1 MLEPDH
7 SLGCDFAG
15 DVVAIGSNASNKGV
29 SSGDSVAGFVR
40 GGYIARDNGAF
51 QEYVVTRPEYVW
63 RKPEYLPYEDAA
75 PMGGVALSA
84 AVHGLHH
91 RLGLPFAFEPIPFP
105 KPFLVWGG
113 STGVGMFSVKLAS
126 LAGYKVVTVA
136 SKHNWELLKSL
147 GASKVFDWRDP
158 DIVSHI
164 KSWAVD
170 EGGDF
175 IKQGIDTISEKNSVE
190 TCAEIVGGGGK
201 LITLLPIPRKTNPKG
216 AYIQQMN
223 VFDALKPKKTTYSR
237 LMTEWNH
244 NVIPKYLESGLL
256 YKGMIPLK
264 LYTGGLEEL
273 PEAIDYMR
281 QGKASGHRVVVQ
293 LK

>member
-63 RKPEYLPYEDAA
+63 RKPESLPYEDAA

-105 KPFLVWGG
+105 KPVR
-113 STGVGMFSVKLAS
+113 T
-126 LAGYKVVTVA
+126 
-136 SKHNWELLKSL
+136 
-147 GASKVFDWRDP
+147 R
-158 DIVSHI
+158 HI
-164 KSWAVD
+164 S
-170 EGGDF
+170 
-175 IKQGIDTISEKNSVE
+175 ISQ
-190 TCAEIVGGGGK
+190 
-201 LITLLPIPRKTNPKG
+201 LI
-216 AYIQQMN
+216 
-223 VFDALKPKKTTYSR
+223 
-237 LMTEWNH
+237 
-244 NVIPKYLESGLL
+244 
-256 YKGMIPLK
+256 
-264 LYTGGLEEL
+264 
-273 PEAIDYMR
+273 
-281 QGKASGHRVVVQ
+281 
-293 LK
+293 